1 MTAQT
6 VDRTP
11 STQVKALA
19 PIAWKFPIVYT
30 ILALVSLIFFG
41 LIGRDG
47 DTTFRVA
54 TGGDFF
60 AIPDFAVS
68 STAAG
73 LTLGILLVIMAAMSI
88 YVAIKHGLRGA
99 FVGLIRRG
107 KRRIRHWRGQT
118 STSLILRVQH
128 IVHIHAGAEFK
139 SISDRVVMQPSD
151 MPLF

>member
-1 MTAQT
+1 MTVNGNHCLVGT
-6 VDRTP
+6 VAGCG
-11 STQVKALA
+11 VNAL
-19 PIAWKFPIVYT
+19 
-30 ILALVSLIFFG
+30 S
-41 LIGRDG
+41 
-47 DTTFRVA
+47 
-54 TGGDFF
+54 
-60 AIPDFAVS
+60 
-68 STAAG
+68 
-73 LTLGILLVIMAAMSI
+73 
-88 YVAIKHGLRGA
+88 GLRGA